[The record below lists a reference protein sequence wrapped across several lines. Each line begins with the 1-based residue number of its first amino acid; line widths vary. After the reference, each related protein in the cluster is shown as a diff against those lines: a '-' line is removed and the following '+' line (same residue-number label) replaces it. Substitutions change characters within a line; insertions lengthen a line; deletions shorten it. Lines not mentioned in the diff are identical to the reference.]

1 MTDSLR
7 ATGSL
12 RALKLLVI
20 GMGVAIVIGVAV
32 VIVTIV
38 QRAGAGWGDVQTAR
52 PAVET
57 AVSDAAPRPGF
68 GTRTLDAPR
77 GGRIVDMIAEGDR
90 LFVRLETPEGAR
102 RIVVLD
108 TVTGARLGAFEVRES
123 P

>member
-7 ATGSL
+7 A
-12 RALKLLVI
+12 LKFLVI
-20 GMGVAIVIGVAV
+20 GMGVAIVVGTAV
-32 VIVTIV
+32 VVATIV
-38 QRAGAGWGDVQTAR
+38 QRAGAGWGDAR
-52 PAVET
+52 STGSAIEAAAP
-57 AVSDAAPRPGF
+57 DAAPHPVF

-90 LFVRLETPEGAR
+90 LFVRLETPEGTP

-108 TVTGARLGAFEVRES
+108 TATGARLGTFEVRES